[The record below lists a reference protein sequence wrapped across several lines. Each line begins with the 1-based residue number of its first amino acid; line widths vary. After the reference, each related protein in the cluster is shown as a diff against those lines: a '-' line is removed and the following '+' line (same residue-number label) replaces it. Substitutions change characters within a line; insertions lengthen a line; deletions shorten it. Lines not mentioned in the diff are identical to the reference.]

1 MLIHYYKEFFL
12 YILMKKALLK
22 CLVYLNPRSKK
33 HVVTVEHLEGNESGL
48 MDQEH
53 LNEESMEVYILEERE
68 EKALV
73 LLPKDLNGK
82 ELIWVDQEK
91 LL

>member
-1 MLIHYYKEFFL
+1 
-12 YILMKKALLK
+12 MKKALLK

-33 HVVTVEHLEGNESGL
+33 HAVTVEHLEGNESGL

-53 LNEESMEVYILEERE
+53 LTEESLEVYVLEERE

-73 LLPKDLNGK
+73 LLPKELNGK
-82 ELIWVDQEK
+82 EFVWVSQEK

>member
-1 MLIHYYKEFFL
+1 
-12 YILMKKALLK
+12 MKKALLK

-33 HVVTVEHLEGNESGL
+33 HAVTVEHLEGNDSGL

-68 EKALV
+68 NKALV
-73 LLPKDLNGK
+73 LLPRDLNGK
-82 ELIWVDQEK
+82 EYVWVSPEN

>member
-1 MLIHYYKEFFL
+1 
-12 YILMKKALLK
+12 MKKALLK

-33 HVVTVEHLEGNESGL
+33 HAVTVEHLEGNESGL
-48 MDQEH
+48 IDQEH
-53 LNEESMEVYILEERE
+53 LNEGSMEVYILEERE

-73 LLPKDLNGK
+73 LFPKELNGK
-82 ELIWVDQEK
+82 EFVWVPQEN

>member
-1 MLIHYYKEFFL
+1 
-12 YILMKKALLK
+12 MKKALLK

-33 HVVTVEHLEGNESGL
+33 HAVTVEHLDGNDSGL
-48 MDQEH
+48 INQEH
-53 LNEESMEVYILEERE
+53 LNEESLEVYILEEKE

-73 LLPKDLNGK
+73 LLPEELNGK
-82 ELIWVDQEK
+82 EFVWVSQER

>member
-1 MLIHYYKEFFL
+1 
-12 YILMKKALLK
+12 MKKALLR

-33 HVVTVEHLEGNESGL
+33 HAVTVEHLDGNDSGL
-48 MDQEH
+48 VDQEY
-53 LNEESMEVYILEERE
+53 LNEESMEVYVLEEKE

-73 LLPKDLNGK
+73 LLPKEFSK
-82 ELIWVDQEK
+82 REFIWVSQEN